1 MKSNPGMFS
10 MAASKAY
17 KCLGENNKK
26 DLLEQAKDARET
38 SSAVT
43 AGDIIKA
50 GTKIF
55 KKIQV
60 LVSIH

>member
-10 MAASKAY
+10 MAANKAY

-55 KKIQV
+55 
-60 LVSIH
+60 